1 MFEKRDLVTMGL
13 LSADNVFLQTNA
25 RDANGKML
33 SVNQCLRA
41 YGARAHTE
49 IPEFVTELA
58 REGVSISTDTVLA
71 VATAMEHQW
80 SESAAFPFDPELRTE
95 AYDPH
100 RVPMVVRN
108 ALIKVFIPYQTL
120 CDLRNLMRI
129 YRGEV
134 LQEQLQAAGKLD
146 YTREQVYADLLRAE
160 RQQPVCSRICIN
172 PACGRAARTNVE
184 QAATSI
190 LKYEL
195 LPIAG
200 QLWSGK
206 TFTPHQRCVNCRT
219 LGRTAPAMT
228 DQPHTNSHGRGSARR
243 PFRGGSMREKLQ
255 AALAKPPVTPAPTPE
270 PVMEPTSVPTPTQ
283 QVVTVP
289 AETLEA

>member
-1 MFEKRDLVTMGL
+1 MFEKRDLITMGL
-13 LSADNVFLQTNA
+13 LSADGVFLQANV
-25 RDANGKML
+25 RDNHGRML

-49 IPEFVTELA
+49 IPEFVAELV
-58 REGVSISTDTVLA
+58 REGISISTDTVLA
-71 VATAMEHQW
+71 VATAMEYQW
-80 SESAAFPFDPELRTE
+80 AESSAFPFDPELKTE
-95 AYDPH
+95 SYDPH

-108 ALIKVFIPYQTL
+108 ALVKVFIPYQTL
-120 CDLRNLMRI
+120 ANLRDIMRI

-134 LQEQLQAAGKLD
+134 LREQLQAADKLENMS
-146 YTREQVYADLLRAE
+146 EQVFADMLRAE

-195 LPIAG
+195 LPVVN
-200 QLWSGK
+200 QPWSGK

-219 LGRTAPAMT
+219 LGRTTAT
-228 DQPHTNSHGRGSARR
+228 SDQPHNGHGRSARR

-255 AALAKPPVTPAPTPE
+255 AALAAKPPVTPAPEPE
-270 PVMEPTSVPTPTQ
+270 PVTEPTSVPTPTS

>member
-1 MFEKRDLVTMGL
+1 MFEKRDLITMGL
-13 LSADNVFLQTNA
+13 LSEDDEFVHNNA
-25 RDANGKML
+25 RDKHGKKL
-33 SVNQCLRA
+33 STNQCLRA

-49 IPEFVTELA
+49 IPEFVAELV
-58 REGVSISTDTVLA
+58 REGISISTDTVLA

-80 SESAAFPFDPELRTE
+80 SSSSVFPFDPELKTE
-95 AYDPH
+95 SYDPH

-108 ALIKVFIPYQTL
+108 ALVKVFIPYQTL
-120 CDLRNLMRI
+120 DNLRYIMRV

-134 LQEQLQAAGKLD
+134 LREQLQAAGKLD
-146 YTREQVYADLLRAE
+146 YTSEQVFTDMLRAE

-184 QAATSI
+184 QAATSVI
-190 LKYEL
+190 KYEL

-200 QLWSGK
+200 QPWSGK

-228 DQPHTNSHGRGSARR
+228 DQPHTNNHGRGSARR

-270 PVMEPTSVPTPTQ
+270 PETSMSVPAPELQTI
-283 QVVTVP
+283 TVP
-289 AETLEA
+289 AETPEA